1 MNLKI
6 KTKDHGQT
14 VKTFSFIKRITFLLI
29 ISQQDKDV
37 GITINQNRPELK
49 FKAVGILDDNA
60 RGDLSD
66 EMADLCAK
74 LPIHVV
80 VKVDRAPTDQASAVA
95 LVQRRCNSRHITSQY
110 MKDH

>member
-1 MNLKI
+1 MI
-6 KTKDHGQT
+6 MVGQT
-14 VKTFSFIKRITFLLI
+14 VKTSSFIKRITFLLI

-49 FKAVGILDDNA
+49 FKVVGTLDDNA
-60 RGDLSD
+60 RSDLSD

-80 VKVDRAPTDQASAVA
+80 VKVDRAPTDQASDVA
-95 LVQRRCNSRHITSQY
+95 PVQRRCNSRNIKSQY